1 VSDDPL
7 LQLRTLTRQ
16 RLRLI
21 WEIEQQGG
29 TLNEEDALTARLM
42 REHPEWHGVWLRAD
56 KLSDAEFERGGV
68 NPHLHIIAHQIVM
81 NQAAGA
87 LPAVGETLEALVA
100 KGVDRHEAIH
110 RIGAILME
118 YMFRVLKHKRP
129 FDEARYL
136 RKVRALLKDVE

>member
-21 WEIEQQGG
+21 WEIDQQGG

-42 REHPEWHGVWLRAD
+42 REHPEWRSVWSRAD
-56 KLSDAEFERGGV
+56 KLSDAELERHGV
-68 NPHLHIIAHQIVM
+68 NPFLHIITHQIVM

-100 KGVDRHEAIH
+100 KGVDRHEAVH

-118 YMFRVLKHKRP
+118 YMFPVLKHKRP